1 MPKIIEVW
9 RLAVRLEDGTE
20 IVLPRYDY
28 AFDFSGN
35 FAVIEAISIDEE
47 SEGAINEYG
56 EEIIPVKYLELA
68 STLRKYC
75 RIEKFIPDKDIAIFL
90 ENNFYEAINLISKE
104 KTILCGK
111 DEELP
116 KDFG

>member
-1 MPKIIEVW
+1 MPKIIEVY

-35 FAVIEAISIDEE
+35 FAVIGKNGF
-47 SEGAINEYG
+47 EGAINERG
-56 EEIIPVKYLELA
+56 EEFIPIRYENLSSFLYKY
-68 STLRKYC
+68 R
-75 RIEKFIPDKDIAIFL
+75 RIEKFIAEKDTVVVSDI
-90 ENNFYEAINLISKE
+90 NGYKAINLVNKKE
-104 KTILCGK
+104 SFIFSK

-116 KDFG
+116 EDFS

>member
-35 FAVIEAISIDEE
+35 FAVVGQNKL
-47 SEGAINEYG
+47 EGAINEYG
-56 EEIIPVKYLELA
+56 EEIIPVKYTKLA
-68 STLRKYC
+68 STLCKYR

-90 ENNFYEAINLISKE
+90 ENDFYEAINLISKE